1 MGYRRRTSGNRTF
14 AWSLLLGAL
23 VTFLFLAA
31 PIVAIFAQLPLTRVP
46 SLLATDAV
54 RSALRVSFET
64 NVAAQIVVLVLG
76 TPTAYLLASRA
87 FRGRSVLLSLV
98 ELPLVLPPAVAGI
111 GLLAAFGAQGMLGGQ
126 LDALGVQL
134 PFTALA
140 VVVAVTFVA
149 MPYYLRQAIAS
160 FEAVDPR
167 LVDASRTLGVS
178 AAGTFR
184 RVVVPLALRGLA
196 AGFAL
201 SFARGIGEFGATL
214 FFAGSVGGVTQ
225 TLPLAVYEALDTDF
239 DTALALGALLVC
251 VSAAILVSAKVMAG
265 WTRSLSTSP
274 APSATAR

>member
-1 MGYRRRTSGNRTF
+1 VF
-14 AWSLLLGAL
+14 AAALVVGAL

-31 PIVAIFAQLPLTRVP
+31 PIVAIFAQLPLDRVP
-46 SLLATDAV
+46 TLLGGAAV
-54 RSALRVSFET
+54 RNALRVTFET
-64 NVAAQIVVLVLG
+64 NAVAQVAILALG
-76 TPTAYLLASRA
+76 TPTAYLLASRR
-87 FRGRSVLLSLV
+87 FRGRSLLVTLV

-111 GLLAAFGAQGMLGGQ
+111 GLLAAFGVQGMLGGT
-126 LDALGVQL
+126 LDALGVRI

-160 FEAVDPR
+160 FEAVDPD

-184 RVVVPLALRGLA
+184 RVVLPLALRGLA

-225 TLPLAVYEALDTDF
+225 TLPLAIYEALDTDF
-239 DTALALGALLVC
+239 TTALALGALLVC
-251 VSAAILVSAKVMAG
+251 LSAAILVSAKVLAG
-265 WTRSLSTSP
+265 WTRSTSTSP
-274 APSATAR
+274 APYATSR